1 MKRILISFFSII
13 LALLVCVPCPLTNAL
28 APSVSGGGIILM
40 DANSK
45 HIFYEKD
52 IHKKRPMASTTKI
65 MTVLLTIESGNLE
78 REITFTRNMIA
89 EGSNMGLKVGDKV
102 SLYSL
107 CVGMMLSS
115 GNDAANAAAI
125 SVGGNIENF
134 CKLMNQKAKDLGM
147 KNTSF
152 ETPSGL
158 DGEHHY
164 STSYDMALLA
174 IYAMKNDTFKKL
186 ASAKSMK
193 ISFGTP
199 KRECTYYNHNKL
211 LSSYKGA
218 VGVKT
223 GFTKKSGRCLVSMA
237 ERDGASLVCVTL
249 NTGDDWNVHKK
260 LFDFGFEQFTDFEAG
275 KDISLSTL
283 PLVGGEKCTVD
294 ILIEE
299 KIIKIPKDLVEKVKL
314 SVQVEPFV
322 YAPTYKGDVVGEYF
336 YHFEG
341 REIFRGMIYLNEDI
355 TLKPCNPVKLFFERL
370 FYSFRRML

>member
-1 MKRILISFFSII
+1 MKRIISII
-13 LALLVCVPCPLTNAL
+13 LTVIFCTSPLLVKAS
-28 APSVSGGGIILM
+28 APDVSGGGIILM

-45 HIFYEKD
+45 YIFYEKD
-52 IHKKRPMASTTKI
+52 IHKKMSMASTTKI

-78 REITFTRNMIA
+78 KEITFTKDMIA

-107 CVGMMLSS
+107 CVGMMLAS
-115 GNDAANAAAI
+115 GNDAANAAAV
-125 SVGGNIENF
+125 SVGGSIPDF
-134 CKLMNQKAKDLGM
+134 CKLMNEKAKKLGM

-164 STSYDMALLA
+164 STPYDMALLA
-174 IYAMKNDTFKKL
+174 IYAMKNETFREL
-186 ASAKSMK
+186 ASAKSK
-193 ISFGTP
+193 RISFGTP
-199 KRECTYYNHNKL
+199 QRECTYYNHNKL

-260 LFDFGFEQFTDFEAG
+260 LFDFGFENFTDFEAG
-275 KDISLSTL
+275 KDISLSNL

-294 ILIEE
+294 ILIDE
-299 KIIKIPKDLVEKVKL
+299 KIIKVPKDIVEKVKL
-314 SVQVEPFV
+314 SVQIQPFV
-322 YAPTYKGDVVGEYF
+322 YAPTSKGDVVGEYF
-336 YHFEG
+336 YCYKGE
-341 REIFRGMIYLNEDI
+341 EIFRGMIYLNEDI
-355 TLKPCNPVKLFFERL
+355 PIKNCSPIKLFLERF
-370 FYSFRRML
+370 FYNFRRML